1 MDKQLLEREAKPLE
15 GEPFLTQTRK
25 SVLALAAWAEA
36 QEWPNATDLFAYRA
50 FLDVA
55 YRANTLFV
63 GMSQYQLA
71 EAIGVSNRTAWTAIG
86 RLERRG
92 LLKREV
98 LQSNVTLDK
107 PLSMSYLLV
116 EPDVLQNY
124 VTHSSYPLNC
134 LESRHNATG
143 VPDLFRSKGL
153 RKPALRV
160 YEALDPEQAQTAAE
174 LGRKLKRHRSSVGKQ
189 LEQLA
194 AFGLAIEAEE
204 GWLKVEADLEKL
216 AEEHGMAG
224 ATERMR
230 AYHGRL
236 REGYREYLKYKA
248 SGASNAAQSHIQRGR
263 GRLAVCLGCGQVYEF
278 NEATALA
285 YAKCFDCGGS
295 FKWVA

>member
-107 PLSMSYLLV
+107 PLSMSL
-116 EPDVLQNY
+116 P
-124 VTHSSYPLNC
+124 P
-134 LESRHNATG
+134 
-143 VPDLFRSKGL
+143 
-153 RKPALRV
+153 
-160 YEALDPEQAQTAAE
+160 
-174 LGRKLKRHRSSVGKQ
+174 GR
-189 LEQLA
+189 A
-194 AFGLAIEAEE
+194 
-204 GWLKVEADLEKL
+204 
-216 AEEHGMAG
+216 
-224 ATERMR
+224 
-230 AYHGRL
+230 
-236 REGYREYLKYKA
+236 
-248 SGASNAAQSHIQRGR
+248 
-263 GRLAVCLGCGQVYEF
+263 
-278 NEATALA
+278 
-285 YAKCFDCGGS
+285 
-295 FKWVA
+295 